1 MGSEGVNSDRVL
13 TFKKNSRQ
21 ASDIPY
27 QKVEEAGIC
36 LHDSRTLFGPK
47 VTSKKNLGHTA
58 NFFRTIILKSHEF
71 FVKKLCVYRIGNISD
86 NTNTNYFLPTLQT

>member
-27 QKVEEAGIC
+27 QKVDEVGIC
-36 LHDSRTLFGPK
+36 LHVSRTLFGSK
-47 VTSKKNLGHTA
+47 VTSKKNLSHIA
-58 NFFRTIILKSHEF
+58 NFFRIIFLK
-71 FVKKLCVYRIGNISD
+71 VKRLLLKPVCL
-86 NTNTNYFLPTLQT
+86 